1 MNLKTIDEAA
11 EQLRVPVS
19 TLRYWRAT
27 GKGGTPVFV
36 RIGRRLVVRQDDLDR
51 FVAQQF
57 ADAQSKTTSNV

>member
-19 TLRYWRAT
+19 TLRHWRAT
-27 GKGGTPVFV
+27 GKKGAPVFV

-51 FVAQQF
+51 FVAEQF
-57 ADAQSKTTSNV
+57 ADAQGMTV